1 MKLRNI
7 FLPHKKNNYHPH
19 ILKPV
24 GLAVVLALIIIQPLA
39 YNTVTAH
46 RFQVLG
52 YATDVN
58 ASSLYSLTNQQR
70 AAAGLPGLS
79 LNSQLTAA
87 AQNKA
92 ADMFAKN
99 YWAHNS
105 PDGLT
110 PWYFISGAGYQYSA
124 AGENLAEGFDTSDGV
139 MTGWMN
145 SPGHRANILNS
156 LYKDVGIA
164 VMNGTLLGSPT
175 TLVVAEYGA
184 PLAAAAVPAQTAPPP
199 AAKPQARTASPA
211 PVPTPTPAA
220 AAEAAPAQEQPAA
233 ATPEAATSPSKKAS
247 VAAGTSSPTDV
258 KGVNVKKNG
267 PDIPLP
273 VIARAAT
280 LQALNWGQRTTVFL
294 LSVLLLVNIL
304 KHTMIW
310 RSQKRGYKHIWLR
323 AHPVAQT
330 AVLLIAIMVTI
341 SSSYGVII

>member
-1 MKLRNI
+1 MKIRNL
-7 FLPHKKNNYHPH
+7 FWPHKKNNYHPH
-19 ILKPV
+19 ILKPM
-24 GLAVVLALIIIQPLA
+24 GLALFVVLIIIQPLA
-39 YNTVTAH
+39 YNVVTAH

-70 AAAGLPGLS
+70 TAAGLPGLA

-110 PWYFISGAGYQYSA
+110 PWYFINGAGYQYSA

-156 LYKDVGIA
+156 VYKDVGFA
-164 VMNGTLLGSPT
+164 VVNGTLLGSAT

-184 PLAAAAVPAQTAPPP
+184 PLVAVAPAPATPPAAAKPQASPAAAVPATAPTIETPP
-199 AAKPQARTASPA
+199 ATQ
-211 PVPTPTPAA
+211 PV
-220 AAEAAPAQEQPAA
+220 A
-233 ATPEAATSPSKKAS
+233 ATPVKSSDKAS
-247 VAAGTSSPTDV
+247 DTANMTATDV
-258 KGVNVKKNG
+258 KGLNIKKDG
-267 PDIPLP
+267 SDIPLP
-273 VIARAAT
+273 VIAKAAT
-280 LQALNWGQRTTVFL
+280 LQALNWGQRVTVFL
-294 LSVLLLVNIL
+294 LSTLLLINLL
-304 KHTMIW
+304 KHTLIW
-310 RSQKRGYKHIWLR
+310 RNQKRGYRHIWLR

-330 AVLLIAIMVTI
+330 AVLLIAIIATI
-341 SSSYGVII
+341 TSSYGVIV